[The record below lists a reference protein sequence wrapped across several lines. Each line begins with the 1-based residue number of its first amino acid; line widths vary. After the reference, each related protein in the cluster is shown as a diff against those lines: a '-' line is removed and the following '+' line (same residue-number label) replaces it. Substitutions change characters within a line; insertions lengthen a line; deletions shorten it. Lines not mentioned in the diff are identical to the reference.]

1 MSPGPSFIAY
11 VDRRSQR
18 RSTVGQQ
25 YNPAQ
30 RAFQDQFDTRRLA
43 DRLAESTSDVISEGF
58 KDFIEQRDM
67 FFIATADEEGWP
79 ESSYKGG
86 EPGFVRV
93 IDEHTVA
100 FPVYNGNGMFLTA
113 GNMAV
118 NPRVG
123 LLFIDFEVGT
133 RLRMSGRASIDPEDP
148 LIDTFPGAQ
157 FVVRVRAREVFAN
170 CRRYV
175 HHYELVTR
183 SRFVPTAEADPPVP
197 DWKRD
202 EWFDGTLPADDP
214 ALDPD
219 NPSAP
224 SIPRF

>member
-1 MSPGPSFIAY
+1 
-11 VDRRSQR
+11 
-18 RSTVGQQ
+18 VGQQ
-25 YNPAQ
+25 YHAAQ

-43 DRLAESTSDVISEGF
+43 DRLAESTSDVINERF
-58 KDFIEQRDM
+58 KAFIEKRDM
-67 FFIATADEEGWP
+67 FFIATADADGWP

-93 IDEHTVA
+93 IDEHTLA

-113 GNMAV
+113 GNLAV

-133 RLRMSGRASIDPEDP
+133 RLRMSGVASVDPQDP
-148 LIDTFPGAQ
+148 LIASYPGAQ

-175 HHYELVTR
+175 HHYTLVER
-183 SRFVPTAEADPPVP
+183 SRFVPTDGVEPPVP
-197 DWKRD
+197 DWKLD
-202 EWFDGTLPADDP
+202 EWFAGTLPHDDP

-219 NPSAP
+219 HPSAP
-224 SIPRF
+224 SIPIL